1 MKFNFYSQNDWR
13 MHGVFQVLPCITL
26 MYDDEPHSSSRML
39 TIQVAL
45 FGFSASVDILMGK
58 PEKRKIF
65 I

>member
-1 MKFNFYSQNDWR
+1 MKFNFYSQNEWR
-13 MHGVFQVLPCITL
+13 MNGIFQVLPCVTL
-26 MYDDEPHSSSRML
+26 MYDDELHSSSRML

-58 PEKRKIF
+58 PEKRKIS